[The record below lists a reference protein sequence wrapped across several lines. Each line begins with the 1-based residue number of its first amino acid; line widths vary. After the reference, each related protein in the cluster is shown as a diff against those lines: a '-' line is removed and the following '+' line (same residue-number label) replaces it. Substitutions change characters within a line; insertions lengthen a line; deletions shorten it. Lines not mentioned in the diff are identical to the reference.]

1 MQTGKQFSVPAGVRS
16 DWRVGIVFAPYY
28 KEETDALVKG
38 AKDMLLAAGL
48 PDANIILSVAPGSFE
63 VPLLGRALA
72 ESGKV
77 DAMIGFGII
86 VEGDTHHARLLAESV
101 TTAMMEIQMDYVM
114 PFAYEV
120 LYVNT
125 LEQARARSVGENN
138 KGKEAAFAV
147 LQSLVELEKIRKE
160 D

>member
-1 MQTGKQFSVPAGVRS
+1 MQTGQQFPIPTGVRS
-16 DWRVGIVFAPYY
+16 DWRIGIVYAPYY
-28 KEETDALVKG
+28 KEETEALVKG
-38 AKDMLLAAGL
+38 AKEMLLQARIAEE
-48 PDANIILSVAPGSFE
+48 NIPLAVAPGSFE

-86 VEGDTHHARLLAESV
+86 VQGDTHHARLLAEEV
-101 TTAMMEIQMDYVM
+101 TRAMMDIQMDFTM

-120 LYVNT
+120 LYVND
-125 LEQARARSVGENN
+125 LEQARARSIGENN

-147 LQSLVELEKIRKE
+147 LQSLVELEKIRNA
-160 D
+160 